1 MLNVGVLEPQRPRL
15 RRLIPLAMLKCL
27 AAGGL
32 GLAAHAGA
40 QPVDTIAS
48 GLSNPR
54 GIAFAPNGQ
63 LFVVEMG
70 AGGAG
75 PCIPSPVFP
84 FPARCYGATGALTRI
99 APLGVPGFERVT
111 TGLPSL
117 GLATGTAE
125 GGPADLSFH
134 GMVAYVQIGFGGDP
148 AARQALGAPGSLF
161 GTLIQVQPSGHWR
174 PLVDIANHEALHNPA
189 GGPVDSNP
197 YGVLALPGRRI
208 IADAG
213 ANALIESLADNRTR
227 TFAVLPPVAP
237 GGRDAVPTSVT
248 EGPDGALY
256 VSQLTGFP
264 FWQGTSSVL
273 RISSDGSSTEVYA
286 SGFTAV
292 VDLAVS
298 LNRDL
303 YVLEIATGQ
312 APPFPP
318 PNPGLGNGRL
328 VRQCN
333 GSTPEVLLGGLTFAA
348 GLALGPDDA
357 VYLTNNGTSPTQG
370 EVLRLRVA
378 PCP

>member
-1 MLNVGVLEPQRPRL
+1 MNRKRSGMLGCAVAV
-15 RRLIPLAMLKCL
+15 
-27 AAGGL
+27 GL
-32 GLAAHAGA
+32 GLAAQAGA
-40 QPVDTIAS
+40 QSVETIAS

-54 GIAFAPNGQ
+54 GIAFAPNGA

-70 AGGAG
+70 SGGPG
-75 PCIPSPVFP
+75 PCILSPVFP
-84 FPARCYGATGALTRI
+84 NPPRCYGATGALTEI
-99 APLGVPGFERVT
+99 APDGVPGFRRVA

-117 GLATGTAE
+117 ALATGVAE
-125 GGPADLSFH
+125 GGAADLSFH

-148 AARQALGAPGSLF
+148 AQRALLGDVGSLF
-161 GTLIQVQPSGHWR
+161 GTLLQVNPNGKWR
-174 PLVDIANHEALHNPA
+174 LLVDVANHETLNNPA
-189 GGPVDSNP
+189 GGPIDSNP

-213 ANALIESLADNRTR
+213 ANALIEARADNSLRTL
-227 TFAVLPPVAP
+227 AVLPAVAP

-273 RISSDGSSTEVYA
+273 RLATDGSSSEVYA

-298 LNRDL
+298 ANRDL

-318 PNPGLGNGRL
+318 PNPGLGIGRL
-328 VRQCN
+328 VRQCD
-333 GSTPEVLLGGLTFAA
+333 GGAPEVLLDGLNFAT
-348 GLALGPDDA
+348 GVALGPDGA
-357 VYLTNNGTSPTQG
+357 VYLTNNGTSSTDG
-370 EVLRLRVA
+370 EVLRLEVSS
-378 PCP
+378 CP